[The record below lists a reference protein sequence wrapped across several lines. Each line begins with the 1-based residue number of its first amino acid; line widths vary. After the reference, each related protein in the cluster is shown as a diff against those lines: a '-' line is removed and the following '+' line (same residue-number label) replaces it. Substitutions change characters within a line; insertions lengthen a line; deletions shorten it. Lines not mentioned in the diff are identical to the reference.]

1 MQSGQPVQFVDAF
14 ATTATTTTTTDTTTI
29 IGTSQIP
36 TTRPPV
42 PPPRE
47 QPEREEV
54 QQLSSGAI
62 AGIVISVVLVV
73 VLVVAAVVVAIVALA
88 LGYRNS
94 GGTKLKWRRSHS
106 HSLPESYVTVLRN
119 DADSPSDSHLMSE
132 WQPMPKSEGNE
143 YIDVPSTE
151 ENGGTHEHTAL

>member
-1 MQSGQPVQFVDAF
+1 MQSGQQVQFVDAF
-14 ATTATTTTTTDTTTI
+14 VTTTATGTTATI
-29 IGTSQIP
+29 GISQIP
-36 TTRPPV
+36 TTRAPV

-47 QPEREEV
+47 QPEREQV

-62 AGIVISVVLVV
+62 AGIVISVLLVV
-73 VLVVAAVVVAIVALA
+73 VLVVAAVAVAIVALA

-94 GGTKLKWRRSHS
+94 GGTKLKWKRT

-119 DADSPSDSHLMSE
+119 DADSHLMSE

-143 YIDVPSTE
+143 YIDLPSNE
-151 ENGGTHEHTAL
+151 ENGGTTEHTAL